1 MFVDVVDRFLAM
13 AERHPHRSAIET
25 SDGRYDYAQ
34 LEARVRA
41 YAKIFSALP
50 EPKVA
55 IALPQ
60 VADAYAC
67 ILASGLAGGFHTPM
81 NTTAP
86 ADKLK
91 RILRSFEPDFV
102 VASAETAAELRDAAP
117 NAVHID
123 PATVSSSD
131 GLSGAGRRN
140 HLAYVMF
147 TSGSTGEP
155 KGVMISRASLANYVD
170 WLGTLGIT
178 PDDRLSQ
185 QPNLAFDISMTDI
198 FGALC
203 FGASLHPLNEEVDRM
218 FPAQF
223 IARKGITIWNSTPSA
238 VSLMMRARQVTRE
251 NLSTVRLFNFCGEPL
266 VRQQLDAIFAVV
278 PEALAQNTYGPTE
291 ATIAIT
297 EQPLTASDYERFC
310 GASVALGP
318 CIPNMKVTLVGGP
331 SPSEGQVVISG
342 PQLAEGYWR
351 DPVRTDQAFQAIPE
365 LGGERGYFTG
375 DWAEMRDGNLFFKER
390 IDFQVK
396 VKGYRIEMDEV
407 VSAIRKCGWPVAIV
421 FKRDDS
427 LAAVVESNGGA
438 PLDEAALK
446 VALSNV
452 IEAHAV
458 PSRILE
464 ISKAPRNENDKLDRK
479 AAAAWFEETLH
490 AMKERR
496 KNG

>member
-1 MFVDVVDRFLAM
+1 MLF
-13 AERHPHRSAIET
+13 RS
-25 SDGRYDYAQ
+25 
-34 LEARVRA
+34 
-41 YAKIFSALP
+41 
-50 EPKVA
+50 
-55 IALPQ
+55 
-60 VADAYAC
+60 
-67 ILASGLAGGFHTPM
+67 
-81 NTTAP
+81 
-86 ADKLK
+86 
-91 RILRSFEPDFV
+91 
-102 VASAETAAELRDAAP
+102 
-117 NAVHID
+117 
-123 PATVSSSD
+123 
-131 GLSGAGRRN
+131 
-140 HLAYVMF
+140 
-147 TSGSTGEP
+147 
-155 KGVMISRASLANYVD
+155 
-170 WLGTLGIT
+170 
-178 PDDRLSQ
+178 
-185 QPNLAFDISMTDI
+185 
-198 FGALC
+198 
-203 FGASLHPLNEEVDRM
+203 
-218 FPAQF
+218 
-223 IARKGITIWNSTPSA
+223 
-238 VSLMMRARQVTRE
+238 
-251 NLSTVRLFNFCGEPL
+251 
-266 VRQQLDAIFAVV
+266 
-278 PEALAQNTYGPTE
+278 
-291 ATIAIT
+291 
-297 EQPLTASDYERFC
+297 
-310 GASVALGP
+310 
-318 CIPNMKVTLVGGP
+318 
-331 SPSEGQVVISG
+331 
-342 PQLAEGYWR
+342 EGYWR